1 MSDKSKN
8 PGKQQKQTRPEV
20 NPYSG
25 RPMQPDARERLRN
38 ARAAEQDRK
47 QRLRRVGIGAG
58 VAAAVAVIAVGAVVV
73 SNLGGSS
80 SSAGGAVSAD
90 KAASK
95 QLVVPAQVS
104 SSDNTV
110 IVYGD
115 PNAKHTLD
123 IYEDFR
129 CPICDKLEKTDGPTI
144 QQLAD
149 NGTYKIQYHLAT
161 FLDDNL
167 GGTGSMDALEVAGAA
182 LNAGGPATFKA
193 FHDVLYANQPAETTD
208 GFGNLNTLLDLAKK
222 VPGLVTPQFT
232 KDVQDRVFAPWAQ
245 KVTDAFNASG
255 VQGTPTLKLDGKQI
269 NVFDNQGNP
278 ISAGAYTALVQQTV
292 GSK

>member
-1 MSDKSKN
+1 MSTSKHQN
-8 PGKQQKQTRPEV
+8 QNRNQ
-20 NPYSG
+20 S
-25 RPMQPDARERLRN
+25 DARERLRT
-38 ARAAEQDRK
+38 ARAAEQERA

-58 VAAAVAVIAVGAVVV
+58 VAAAVAVIAIGAVVV

-80 SSAGGAVSAD
+80 KSGTNASSGD
-90 KAASK
+90 KAGAAAQK
-95 QLVVPAQVS
+95 LVVPAHVS
-104 SSDNTV
+104 STDSTV
-110 IVYGD
+110 IVYGNPD
-115 PNAKHTLD
+115 AKHTLD
-123 IYEDFR
+123 VYEDFR
-129 CPICDKLEKTDGPTI
+129 CPICDKLEKADGPTI

-167 GGTGSMDALEVAGAA
+167 GGTGSMDALQVAGAA
-182 LNAGGPATFKA
+182 LNDGGVAKFKA
-193 FHDVLYANQPAETTD
+193 FHDVLYANQPEETTD

-255 VQGTPTLKLDGKQI
+255 VQGTPTLKLDGKQLT
-269 NVFDNQGNP
+269 VFDSQGNP
-278 ISAGAYTALVQQTV
+278 ISPSAYTALIQQTT
-292 GSK
+292 GAK

>member
-1 MSDKSKN
+1 MSASKTNGKNQSQNQGRNRTN
-8 PGKQQKQTRPEV
+8 PQ
-20 NPYSG
+20 SA
-25 RPMQPDARERLRN
+25 DARERLRS
-38 ARAAEQDRK
+38 ARAAEDERR

-80 SSAGGAVSAD
+80 SSGKSAASGGASGTG
-90 KAASK
+90 AASQK
-95 QLVVPAQVS
+95 LVVPAHVS

-123 IYEDFR
+123 VYEDFR
-129 CPICDKLEKTDGPTI
+129 CPICDKLEKTDGPTV

-149 NGTYKIQYHLAT
+149 NGTYKIQYHMAT

-182 LNAGGPATFKA
+182 LNDGGVAKFKA
-193 FHDVLYANQPAETTD
+193 FHDVLYANQPEETTD

-232 KDVQDRVFAPWAQ
+232 KDVQDRVYAPWAQ
-245 KVTDAFNASG
+245 KVTAAFNASG

-269 NVFDNQGNP
+269 NVFDSQGNP
-278 ISAGAYTALVQQTV
+278 ISPSAYTALVQQTT
-292 GSK
+292 GAK

>member
-1 MSDKSKN
+1 MTSNKN
-8 PGKQQKQTRPEV
+8 QRPQQPG
-20 NPYSG
+20 
-25 RPMQPDARERLRN
+25 DARERLRN
-38 ARAAEQDRK
+38 ARVAEQDRK
-47 QRLRRVGIGAG
+47 QRLRRVGIAAS
-58 VAAAVAVIAVGAVVV
+58 VAAAIAVVAVGAVVV
-73 SNLGGSS
+73 SNLGGSGS
-80 SSAGGAVSAD
+80 SGSGGGTVSAD
-90 KAASK
+90 KAAK
-95 QLVVPAQVS
+95 QQLVVPAHVS

-123 IYEDFR
+123 VYEDFR

-167 GGTGSMDALEVAGAA
+167 GGTGSMDALEVAAAA
-182 LNAGGPATFKA
+182 LNEGGPAMFKA

-208 GFGNLNTLLDLAKK
+208 GFGNLNHLLDLAKK

-232 KDVQDRVFAPWAQ
+232 KEVQDRVFAPWAQ

-255 VQGTPTLKLDGKQI
+255 VQGTPTLKLDGKAV

-278 ISAGAYTALVQQTV
+278 ITPAQYTALIQQTA
-292 GSK
+292 GAK